1 MKTKKVQYVICLVI
15 LLMFANQAGAAQWV
29 LYEKSATGDEYYD
42 KSSIEKVNKN
52 IIQMWTKTIY
62 NDVGKLKNYSDLK
75 NIDKAPDNPYIL
87 SHDLVLLEIDC
98 LNRKIK
104 VSSRRICDKRGG
116 IIASEMQS
124 HGAWS
129 DIVPN
134 SNYEKLKKQL
144 CGFVKNSKIKKK

>member
-1 MKTKKVQYVICLVI
+1 MKKLDNNVIS
-15 LLMFANQAGAAQWV
+15 V
-29 LYEKSATGDEYYD
+29 L
-42 KSSIEKVNKN
+42 
-52 IIQMWTKTIY
+52 TKTIY
-62 NDVGKLKNYSDLK
+62 NDVGKLKNYSALK
-75 NIDKAPDNPYIL
+75 KMDKAPGNPYIL
-87 SHDLVLLEIDC
+87 SHELVLLEIDC

-134 SNYEKLKKQL
+134 SNYEKLKNQF
-144 CGFVKNSKIKKK
+144 CGFVKKSKIKKK